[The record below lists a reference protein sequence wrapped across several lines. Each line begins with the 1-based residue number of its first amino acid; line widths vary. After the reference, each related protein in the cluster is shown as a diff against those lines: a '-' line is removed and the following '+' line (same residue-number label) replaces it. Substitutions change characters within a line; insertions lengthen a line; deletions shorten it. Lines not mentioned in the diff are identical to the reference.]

1 MIKTEVDI
9 INRITTAGILDACRA
24 TTLAYAILVQARL
37 NEDKPPPPKRGSMK
51 WKSEKQRRF
60 VMAMWAGGK
69 GKLRI
74 PYLRGTGNGLNGSE
88 TLNRSYRVDL
98 DGDTAVLMSA
108 APYAPY
114 VVGDQQAEI
123 HKNRWKTARDAA
135 ALVHQSG
142 DLQYIADKLFA
153 KFQP

>member
-1 MIKTEVDI
+1 MIRTEVEI

-60 VMAMWAGGK
+60 VMMMYAQ

-123 HKNRWKTARDAA
+123 HKGRWKTARDAA
-135 ALVHQSG
+135 ALVKQSG
-142 DLQYIADKLFA
+142 DLQYIADKLFTQF
-153 KFQP
+153 KP

>member
-1 MIKTEVDI
+1 M
-9 INRITTAGILDACRA
+9 
-24 TTLAYAILVQARL
+24 Q
-37 NEDKPPPPKRGSMK
+37 

-60 VMAMWAGGK
+60 VMMMWKRGQ
-69 GKLRI
+69 LRI

-98 DGDTAVLMSA
+98 DGDSAVLMSSA
-108 APYAPY
+108 SYAPY

-135 ALVHQSG
+135 TEVHQSG
-142 DLQYIADKLFA
+142 DLQYIADQVFA

>member
-1 MIKTEVDI
+1 MIKTDVEI
-9 INRITTAGILDACRA
+9 INRISTAAILEACR
-24 TTLAYAILVQARL
+24 TVTLGYAVLVQARL
-37 NEDKPPPPKRGSMK
+37 NEDKPPPPRRGSMQ

-60 VMAMWAGGK
+60 VMMMWKRGQ
-69 GKLRI
+69 LRI

-98 DGDTAVLMSA
+98 DGDSAVLMSSA
-108 APYAPY
+108 SYAPY

-135 ALVHQSG
+135 AEVHQSG
-142 DLQYIADKLFA
+142 DLQTIADQVFA

>member
-1 MIKTEVDI
+1 MIKTDVEI
-9 INRITTAGILDACRA
+9 INRISTAAILEACR
-24 TTLAYAILVQARL
+24 TVTLGYAVLVQARL
-37 NEDKPPPPKRGSMK
+37 NEDKPPPPKRGSMQ

-60 VMAMWAGGK
+60 VMMMWKRGQ
-69 GKLRI
+69 LRI

-98 DGDTAVLMSA
+98 DGDSAVLMSSA
-108 APYAPY
+108 SYAPY

-135 ALVHQSG
+135 AEVHQSG
-142 DLQYIADKLFA
+142 DLQTIADQVFA

>member
-9 INRITTAGILDACRA
+9 INRITTAGILDVCRA

-37 NEDKPPPPKRGSMK
+37 NEDKPPPPRRGSMQ

-60 VMAMWAGGK
+60 VMMMWKRGQ
-69 GKLRI
+69 LRI

-98 DGDTAVLMSA
+98 DGDSAVLMSS

-135 ALVHQSG
+135 AIVRQRG
-142 DLQYIADKLFA
+142 DLQTIADQAFA
-153 KFQP
+153 QFQP

>member
-1 MIKTEVDI
+1 MKISTEVDI
-9 INRITTAGILDACRA
+9 INRISTAAILDSCRA
-24 TTLAYAILVQARL
+24 ITLAYAVLVQAKL
-37 NEDKPPPPKRGSMK
+37 NEDKPPPPARGSMK

-60 VMAMWAGGK
+60 VMMMWKRGQ
-69 GKLRI
+69 LRI

-98 DGDTAVLMSA
+98 QDDTAVLMSSA
-108 APYAPY
+108 SYAPY

-123 HKNRWKTARDAA
+123 HKNRWMTAKDAA

-142 DLQYIADKLFA
+142 DLQYIADRIFDR
-153 KFQP
+153 FNP

>member
-60 VMAMWAGGK
+60 VMMMWKRGQ
-69 GKLRI
+69 LRI

-123 HKNRWKTARDAA
+123 HKNRWKTAKDAA

-142 DLQYIADKLFA
+142 DLQYIADKLFD
-153 KFQP
+153 KFS

>member
-9 INRITTAGILDACRA
+9 INRISTAAILDACR
-24 TTLAYAILVQARL
+24 TVTLAYAILVQAKL
-37 NEDKPPPPKRGSMK
+37 NEDKPPPPRRGSMK

-60 VMAMWAGGK
+60 VMANWAGGK

-74 PYLRGTGNGLNGSE
+74 PYLRGTGNGLRGSQ

-108 APYAPY
+108 ASYAPY

-123 HKNRWKTARDAA
+123 HQGRWMTARDAA
-135 ALVHQSG
+135 TEVHQSG
-142 DLQYIADKLFA
+142 DLQAVADQAFA
-153 KFQP
+153 QFRP

>member
-1 MIKTEVDI
+1 MIRTDVEI
-9 INRITTAGILDACRA
+9 INRISTAAILDACRA
-24 TTLAYAILVQARL
+24 VTLAYAVVVQGQL

-60 VMAMWAGGK
+60 VMMMWKRGQ
-69 GKLRI
+69 LRI

-108 APYAPY
+108 ASYAPY

-123 HKNRWKTARDAA
+123 HKGRWKTARDAA
-135 ALVHQSG
+135 AIVRQRG
-142 DLQYIADKLFA
+142 DLQTIADQAFA
-153 KFQP
+153 QFNP

>member
-1 MIKTEVDI
+1 MIRTEVEI

-60 VMAMWAGGK
+60 VMMMWKRGQ
-69 GKLRI
+69 LRI

-108 APYAPY
+108 ASYAPY

-123 HKNRWKTARDAA
+123 HKGRWKTARDAA
-135 ALVHQSG
+135 ALVKQSG
-142 DLQYIADKLFA
+142 DLQYIADKLFTQF
-153 KFQP
+153 KP

>member
-1 MIKTEVDI
+1 MIKTDVEI
-9 INRITTAGILDACRA
+9 INRISTAAILDACRA
-24 TTLAYAILVQARL
+24 VTLAYAVVVQGQL

-60 VMAMWAGGK
+60 VMMMWANGR

-108 APYAPY
+108 ASYAPY

-123 HKNRWKTARDAA
+123 HKGRWKTARDAA
-135 ALVHQSG
+135 TLVRQSG
-142 DLQYIADKLFA
+142 DLQNIADKLFE

>member
-1 MIKTEVDI
+1 MIRTEVDI
-9 INRITTAGILDACRA
+9 INRISTAAILDACRA
-24 TTLAYAILVQARL
+24 VTLGYAVLVQGKL
-37 NEDKPPPPKRGSMK
+37 NEDKPRPPARGSMK

-69 GKLRI
+69 GKLKI
-74 PYLRGTGNGLNGSE
+74 PYVRGTGNGLQASQ

-98 DGDTAVLMSA
+98 QGDSAVLMSSA
-108 APYAPY
+108 SYAPY

-123 HKNRWKTARDAA
+123 HKGRWKTARMAA
-135 ALVHQSG
+135 TEVQQSG
-142 DLQYIADKLFA
+142 DLQYIADKLFT

>member
-1 MIKTEVDI
+1 MIKTDVEI
-9 INRITTAGILDACRA
+9 INRISTAAILDACR
-24 TTLAYAILVQARL
+24 TVTLGYAVLVQARL
-37 NEDKPPPPKRGSMK
+37 NEDKPPPPRRGAMQ

-60 VMAMWAGGK
+60 VMMMWKRGQ
-69 GKLRI
+69 LRI

-98 DGDTAVLMSA
+98 DGDSAVLMSSA
-108 APYAPY
+108 SYAPY

-135 ALVHQSG
+135 AEVHQSG
-142 DLQYIADKLFA
+142 DLQTIADQVFA

>member
-1 MIKTEVDI
+1 MIRTEVDI

-60 VMAMWAGGK
+60 VMMMYAQ

-123 HKNRWKTARDAA
+123 HKGRWKTARDAA

-142 DLQYIADKLFA
+142 DLQYIADKLFT

>member
-1 MIKTEVDI
+1 MIRTDVEI
-9 INRITTAGILDACRA
+9 INRISTAAILDACRA
-24 TTLAYAILVQARL
+24 VTLAYAVVVQGQL
-37 NEDKPPPPKRGSMK
+37 NEDKPPPPKRGSMQ

-60 VMAMWAGGK
+60 VMAMWK
-69 GKLRI
+69 QGKLRI
-74 PYLRGTGNGLNGSE
+74 PYLRGTGNGLRGSE

-123 HKNRWKTARDAA
+123 HKGRWKTARDAA
-135 ALVHQSG
+135 TLVKQSG
-142 DLQYIADKLFA
+142 DLQYIANKLFE

>member
-1 MIKTEVDI
+1 MIRTEVEI
-9 INRITTAGILDACRA
+9 INRISTAAILDACRA
-24 TTLAYAILVQARL
+24 VTLGYAVVVQGQL

-60 VMAMWAGGK
+60 VMAMYAQ

-74 PYLRGTGNGLNGSE
+74 PYLRGTGNGLQGSQ

-108 APYAPY
+108 ASYAPY

-123 HKNRWKTARDAA
+123 HKGRWKTARDAA
-135 ALVHQSG
+135 IEVHQSG
-142 DLQYIADKLFA
+142 DLQTIADQVFA